1 MLIEIENGSVLVFS
15 KKSEN
20 AIASIFL
27 LLVISIA
34 NGTLNESSNETW
46 NETWNET
53 LEERIFFLIDVLE
66 ISIVIVFSLLTFLVY
81 ANLNANVFVFLYA
94 TSRASEFVFF
104 VVDFRASQICYDG
117 VGDDPD
123 FSICFFVYLYLNLL
137 VDLLFSW
144 ILEIFGLLSQTEHQ

>member
-1 MLIEIENGSVLVFS
+1 MLIEIESGSVLVFS

-46 NETWNET
+46 NET

-81 ANLNANVFVFLYA
+81 ASLNANVFVFLYA
-94 TSRASEFVFF
+94 TSSASEFVFF

-137 VDLLFSW
+137 VDLSFSW

>member
-1 MLIEIENGSVLVFS
+1 LLIEIENGSVLVFS

-66 ISIVIVFSLLTFLVY
+66 ISIVIVFSLLTFHVY
-81 ANLNANVFVFLYA
+81 ASLNANVFVFLYA
-94 TSRASEFVFF
+94 TSSASEFVFF